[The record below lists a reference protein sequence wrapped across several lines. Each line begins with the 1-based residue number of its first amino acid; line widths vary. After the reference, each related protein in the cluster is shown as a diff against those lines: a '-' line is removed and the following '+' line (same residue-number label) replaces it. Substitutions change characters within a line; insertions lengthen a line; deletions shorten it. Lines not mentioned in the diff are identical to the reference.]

1 MYLSFTDYFVQFLV
15 CIFTPAMDAR
25 RSRVVNVEAVPL
37 FAILNAL
44 GNPSVDYFR
53 S

>member
-1 MYLSFTDYFVQFLV
+1 MYQSFTDYYLLSSLYSNSCQ
-15 CIFTPAMDAR
+15 DAR